1 VNHIWS
7 RIALVAFSFFIG
19 LAVIRFSD
27 RHFQQQRD
35 PAAIRQVFDFSRLRG
50 SALEIAVK
58 ERLISGL
65 DIYKSEQGFG
75 LSLGHFAFQ
84 KENGEKTLGCQHFSK
99 VAVVFEAEGYAV
111 SGNKTTLEI
120 EGGCEYSSDLA
131 KINPLV
137 IPMARILSERPADG
151 DFNFQE
157 GTPVSLRFLNV
168 PEAWP
173 RKWVLIG
180 VRIEGEGQSI
190 SVDRNEVAQ
199 ILGHPLMINF

>member
-1 VNHIWS
+1 MGLIV
-7 RIALVAFSFFIG
+7 FSFLIG
-19 LAVIRFSD
+19 LGLIHLSEKKFAR
-27 RHFQQQRD
+27 QRD

-65 DIYKSEQGFG
+65 DIYKSEEGFG

-99 VAVVFEAEGYAV
+99 VIMNFEAEGYAV
-111 SGNKTTLEI
+111 SGNKTSMEI
-120 EGGCEYSSDLA
+120 EGHCEYSTDLA
-131 KINPLV
+131 RINPLV
-137 IPMARILSERPADG
+137 VPMLKILAEKPGDG
-151 DFNFQE
+151 DFNFQQ
-157 GTPVSLRFLNV
+157 GKAISLKFLNV
-168 PEAWP
+168 PEEWP

-180 VRIEGEGQSI
+180 VRIEGSGQSI

-199 ILGHPLMINF
+199 ILGHPLIVSY